1 MAKLGH
7 LDFEAPDFE
16 RFPCLRLAY
25 EAAQLGGAH
34 CIALNAADEVAVEA
48 FLAGDIHFTD
58 IPRTIEAVLQ
68 ATSESHPGSI
78 EDVLTLDEHARE
90 VSRAWL
96 KGSSLTAAGRVHAG

>member
-1 MAKLGH
+1 MTKLGQ
-7 LDFEAPDFE
+7 LDFETPDFE
-16 RFPCLRLAY
+16 RFPASGWPMRRPN
-25 EAAQLGGAH
+25 LGGAH
-34 CIALNAADEVAVEA
+34 CIALNAADEIAVEA

-78 EDVLTLDEHARE
+78 EDVLALDEHARE

-96 KGSSLTAAGRVHAG
+96 AGSSLAGAGRPLAG